1 MGLTRELA
9 SFTAEKTY
17 QDLPDEVIE
26 QTKLILLDTLGCGLG
41 GYTLAAHEV
50 SWMLKLVKE
59 QGGAGASTVLCDGFK
74 TSPAFAALANGAMIH
89 SVDFDDTHM
98 GSTGHLGSS
107 LLATIFAVGE
117 LLNSNGKDMITAFT
131 LGFEVAARVGRC
143 VMPSHYD
150 FWHPTAT
157 FGGIAAAVASA
168 KLMGF
173 NADKMELAI
182 GHAADQAGGLRYCIE
197 KGDFSKSLHP
207 SFAAMKGV
215 LVAQLVAIGATGPTG
230 LLEYPSGF
238 CNAYSTAP
246 KFEQL
251 TANLGKNYEIM
262 NDRLKFY
269 PTIQCSQAPIQAALS
284 LAEKNRLNSDNVE
297 QINIRRSAM
306 SEGTQ
311 SQGVNYSP
319 ETVLAAR
326 LSIPF
331 SVSLAICEG
340 RVTIEQFTG
349 EKLSAPKI
357 NDVMSKIKVTTDSE
371 LDTKYPEAV
380 VVVDITTKDGKTYS
394 EEVFHP
400 KGDPPNRMTPDEIED
415 KFRVLASKTFTL
427 EQVAAIISTTR
438 DLEKVKDCSELIRML
453 VVS

>member
-1 MGLTRELA
+1 MELA
-9 SFTAEKTY
+9 SFVVQKSY

-26 QTKLILLDTLGCGLG
+26 HTKLMFLDTLGCGLG

-50 SWMLKLVKE
+50 SWILKLVKE
-59 QGGAGASTVLCDGFK
+59 QGGACTSTVLCDGFK

-89 SVDFDDTHM
+89 SVDFDDTHS
-98 GSTGHLGSS
+98 GSVAHLGVS
-107 LLATIFAVGE
+107 LLATIFAIGE
-117 LLNSNGKDMITAFT
+117 LLNSKGKDMIAAFT

-157 FGGIAAAVASA
+157 FGVIAAAVAAA

-173 NADKMELAI
+173 NVEKTELAI
-182 GHAADQAGGLRYCIE
+182 GHAADQAGGLRYCID

-207 SFAAMKGV
+207 AFAAMKGV
-215 LVAQLVAIGATGPTG
+215 LLTQLVAIGATGPTG

-238 CNAYSTAP
+238 CNAYSTDP
-246 KFEQL
+246 KFEHL

-262 NDRLKFY
+262 NDRPKFY
-269 PTIQCSQAPIQAALS
+269 PTIQCSQAPIQATLS
-284 LAEKNRLNSDNVE
+284 LVEKNSLNSDDVE
-297 QINIRRSAM
+297 QINIRRGGGA
-306 SEGTQ
+306 SEGTPL
-311 SQGVNYSP
+311 QGVNYSP

-340 RVTIEQFTG
+340 QVTIEQFTR
-349 EKLSAPKI
+349 EKLSDPKI
-357 NDVMSKIKVTTDSE
+357 NDMMSKIGVTPDSE
-371 LDTKYPEAV
+371 LDAKYPTERVA
-380 VVVDITTKDGKTYS
+380 VVDITTKDGKTCS
-394 EEVFHP
+394 EQVFHP
-400 KGDPPNRMTPDEIED
+400 KGEPQNRMTPDEIED
-415 KFRVLASKTFTL
+415 KFRGLASKTFTH
-427 EQVAAIISTTR
+427 EQVAAIISVTR
-438 DLEKVKDCSELIRML
+438 DLEKVKDCSELARML